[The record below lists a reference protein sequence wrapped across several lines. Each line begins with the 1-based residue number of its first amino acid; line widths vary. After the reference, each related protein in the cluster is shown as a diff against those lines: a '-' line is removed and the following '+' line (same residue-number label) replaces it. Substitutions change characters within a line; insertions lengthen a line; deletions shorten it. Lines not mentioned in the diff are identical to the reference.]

1 DLEGLLGRAEKLA
14 RGEDRELVAL
24 TAVGVEGEAPALL
37 VAEKAQAA
45 EMSGGVAQAL
55 YHLLAALR
63 PVRRRPI
70 RAQRLRLRVGVDVAE
85 LAAKANVEAG
95 VAAGKVLL
103 GIPADA
109 LFRAQLHRLRDTL
122 AAAIRSEDPR

>member
-1 DLEGLLGRAEKLA
+1 MNSTETVEWCRGAGRARKRSQGRRAVPGGRAEKLA

-45 EMSGGVAQAL
+45 EMSGGVAQPL
-55 YHLLAALR
+55 HHLLAALR

-70 RAQRLRLRVGVDVAE
+70 RARRLRLRVGVDVAE
-85 LAAKANVEAG
+85 LATKANVEPR
-95 VAAGKVLL
+95 VAAGQVLL
-103 GIPADA
+103 G
-109 LFRAQLHRLRDTL
+109 
-122 AAAIRSEDPR
+122 